1 MSRSFIIAIV
11 ILALLTGA
19 AVIVMWPLRVV
30 SALTNRKGYSLRAD
44 IAYGALPAQRLD
56 VYTPDKVKSD
66 APVLIFF
73 HGGGWVIGNKDE
85 YRFIAQAFARVGVV
99 VVIPDYRLH
108 PEVVFP
114 EFVRDGAA
122 AVAWTAHHLA
132 GHPIFLAGHSAGAHI
147 AALLTLD
154 ERHLDEAG
162 VMRGAVDGMIGLS
175 GPYDF
180 LPLTEERYK
189 RVFPEATRHESQPI
203 RFVDGTEAPMLLL
216 TGNADRTVRLGN
228 TTRLATAIQAKGG
241 RVTVKVYPGVGH
253 LGTMMALAKVL
264 PYIKPPVRR
273 DVLAFIADVAGR

>member
-1 MSRSFIIAIV
+1 MLRSFIIAIV

-122 AVAWTAHHLA
+122 AVAWTAHNLA
-132 GHPIFLAGHSAGAHI
+132 GHPI
-147 AALLTLD
+147 
-154 ERHLDEAG
+154 
-162 VMRGAVDGMIGLS
+162 
-175 GPYDF
+175 
-180 LPLTEERYK
+180 
-189 RVFPEATRHESQPI
+189 
-203 RFVDGTEAPMLLL
+203 
-216 TGNADRTVRLGN
+216 
-228 TTRLATAIQAKGG
+228 
-241 RVTVKVYPGVGH
+241 
-253 LGTMMALAKVL
+253 
-264 PYIKPPVRR
+264 
-273 DVLAFIADVAGR
+273 